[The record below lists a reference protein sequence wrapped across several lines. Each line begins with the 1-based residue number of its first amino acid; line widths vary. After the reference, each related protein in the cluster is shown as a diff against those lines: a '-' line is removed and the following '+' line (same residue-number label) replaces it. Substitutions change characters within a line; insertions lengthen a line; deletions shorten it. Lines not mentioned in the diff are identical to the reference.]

1 MTDSRAGLPVPHRE
15 RQRERERER
24 ERDDKD
30 EPARRRETRNKQHN
44 RRRSYGIP
52 SPQLCGLSTI
62 NGTIKLNSFLVAE
75 YDIYIYI
82 YIYIERE
89 RERESSP
96 FHHVPKS
103 GMHEY
108 VIQRSML
115 YQANS
120 F

>member
-1 MTDSRAGLPVPHRE
+1 MTDSRAGLPVPHT
-15 RQRERERER
+15 EREGER

-75 YDIYIYI
+75 WDRET
-82 YIYIERE
+82 ERE
-89 RERESSP
+89 KDSP
-96 FHHVPKS
+96 S
-103 GMHEY
+103 TTSLNQGCM
-108 VIQRSML
+108 
-115 YQANS
+115 NT
-120 F
+120 